1 MALQLYPV
9 YKINIQNIKTQKS
22 WKYKDEKLIQGK
34 CYWKEIINNVINLA
48 TLSQEKWKKSAQLD
62 CFLTSPHSILY

>member
-34 CYWKEIINNVINLA
+34 RYWKEIINNVINLA
-48 TLSQEKWKKSAQLD
+48 TLSQEEWKKS
-62 CFLTSPHSILY
+62 